1 MRRRLLIAILLAG
14 SLLVPLRQAW
24 SQGGDIDADQVRQS
38 IDRGVAYLK
47 RMQHGDGTWPDHAG
61 QVGGVT
67 ALCTLA
73 LINCGVPIDD
83 EAIQRSLRYL
93 RTLPPKMTYV
103 TSLQTMVLCLAEP
116 QKDLLLIQR
125 NAKWFEETQIKE
137 GPRRGSWAYPG
148 LAVGGDN
155 SNSQFALLGLYEA
168 ERAGAKVQERTWQM
182 TLDYWKSAQNA
193 SDGSFG
199 YYKGQNGM
207 EAPGT
212 GSMTCAGISSL
223 VIASGRLAAGDADDD
238 GHRTQ
243 CCGNHMTD
251 DSAERIERALRW
263 LGNAFTVQQNP
274 HHEGLFGRRGN
285 GQWHFYFLYG
295 VERVGRITARRFI
308 GDHDWYREGAAYL
321 CSASVQQF
329 DGSWKGSDNTEDDPT
344 IATSFSLLFL
354 GKGRRP
360 ILVSKLQH
368 GPGND
373 WNHHRNDI
381 ANLTNYA
388 EKKWKNEFP
397 LGMSWQVIDIT
408 KASVED
414 LQQSPVLF
422 INGSEVPDIDEKQG
436 QNLREYVDRG
446 GFIFAEACCE
456 NSQGFDDGFKALM
469 KKVFPPEYKL
479 KLLPPEHPVWRAEEI
494 VPPDKQRTLL
504 GLDYGCR
511 TSVIYC
517 PPPGPND
524 PPNGLS
530 CYWELSSWR
539 DKKYRAPVA
548 AQIVAAN
555 SIGINVLAYA
565 TNRELKPK
573 EDFFRLAKDKDAQDD
588 FGRGKLYIAKL
599 RHDGGCDTAPAA
611 LPHLLEAAARELQ
624 IRVSTEQRLIELTD
638 PSLFKYHMVFMHGR
652 RSFSFSAE
660 QREKLRTYIKRGGT
674 LMADAICANREFAD
688 SFRREMQAIF
698 AGDRDPAGAASAR
711 PLAGSLAN
719 RSTAAVTSDAARPS
733 ALATIE
739 GTGLVRIPA
748 KDPLFSTE
756 FGGYDLSTVSIRIP
770 SAGDAG
776 QLAGSIRKI
785 EPEFEGIRVG
795 DRWAVIFSK
804 FDLSCALEKHDS
816 LECEGYTRDDA
827 ERLGLNVLLYTLHQ

>member
-1 MRRRLLIAILLAG
+1 MRSRLLVVIVAAGFVLILLQ
-14 SLLVPLRQAW
+14 QAR
-24 SQGGDIDADQVRQS
+24 SDGNDIDADQVRQS
-38 IDRGVAYLK
+38 IERGVAYLK
-47 RMQHGDGTWPDHAG
+47 RMQHLDGTWPDSGG

-67 ALCTLA
+67 ALSTLA

-125 NAKWFEETQIKE
+125 NAKWLEETQIKE
-137 GPRRGSWAYPG
+137 GLRRGSWAYPG
-148 LAVGGDN
+148 LASGGDN

-168 ERAGAKVQERTWQM
+168 ERAGAKVQDRTWQM
-182 TLDYWKSAQNA
+182 TLEYWKSAQNA

-199 YYKGQNGM
+199 YLKRQNGL
-207 EAPGT
+207 EDAGT

-223 VIASGRLAAGDADDD
+223 VIASGRLAAGDAEDD

-274 HHEGLFGRRGN
+274 HHEGLLGRRG
-285 GQWHFYFLYG
+285 GHHYYFLYG
-295 VERVGRITARRFI
+295 VERIGRITARRFI

-321 CSASVQQF
+321 CSPAVQQF
-329 DGSWKGSDNTEDDPT
+329 DGAWKGPDRPEDDPN
-344 IATSFSLLFL
+344 IATSFALLFL

-397 LGMSWQVIDIT
+397 LGMSWQVIDVT
-408 KASVED
+408 KASVDD

-422 INGSEVPDIDEKQG
+422 INGSEVPDIDDKQG
-436 QNLREYVDRG
+436 QILREYVDRG
-446 GFIFAEACCE
+446 GFIFAEACCD

-469 KKVFPPEYKL
+469 KKIFPPEYKL

-504 GLDYGCR
+504 GIDYGCR

-548 AQIVAAN
+548 AQIAAAN

-652 RSFSFSAE
+652 RSFSFTAE

-674 LMADAICANREFAD
+674 LMADAICANREFAV

-698 AGDRDPAGAASAR
+698 AGDSGVGAPARGAASKTTSLLTGAGR
-711 PLAGSLAN
+711 SEGAAEPL
-719 RSTAAVTSDAARPS
+719 
-733 ALATIE
+733 I
-739 GTGLVRIPA
+739 RIPA
-748 KDPLFSTE
+748 KDPLFGKE
-756 FGGYDLSTVSIRIP
+756 FGGYDLSSVSIRVP
-770 SAGDAG
+770 SGGDAG

-785 EPEFEGIRVG
+785 EPEFDGIRIG
-795 DRWAVIFSK
+795 DRWAVIFTK
-804 FDLSCALEKHDS
+804 FDLSCALERHDS